1 MADSIPQVCNLA
13 LSRVPTR
20 STIASLS
27 ENSPEARQCALWYQ
41 PSLNAVLQAAFWNF
55 ARKQLTLSL
64 LQDATASPPGV
75 VPTPWLYEYAYPT
88 DCIQVRY
95 LMPTVDNLP
104 ASAPGASSVPYYM
117 GQPVKFVIS
126 SDVDVNG
133 NEIKVILSN
142 QPSAVAVYTKRV
154 VSPAMFDD
162 QFLMALAAY
171 MAHAMCPAL
180 TGDKAQAKILFELAD
195 KITRGAQSSNGNE
208 GLTVMDSIPD
218 WMRVRGYASDWAYP
232 PGSMFFT
239 QPQALT
245 MIA

>member
-1 MADSIPQVCNLA
+1 
-13 LSRVPTR
+13 
-20 STIASLS
+20 
-27 ENSPEARQCALWYQ
+27 
-41 PSLNAVLQAAFWNF
+41 
-55 ARKQLTLSL
+55 
-64 LQDATASPPGV
+64 
-75 VPTPWLYEYAYPT
+75 
-88 DCIQVRY
+88 
-95 LMPTVDNLP
+95 
-104 ASAPGASSVPYYM
+104 
-117 GQPVKFVIS
+117 
-126 SDVDVNG
+126 
-133 NEIKVILSN
+133 
-142 QPSAVAVYTKRV
+142 
-154 VSPAMFDD
+154 MFDD